1 MKLFRVMETAFDNF
15 DNTVRNYLSKTLNNL
30 GIQYS
35 HSQIFGVIFD
45 GIKGIMQNM
54 MFYIEDALTEQ
65 NIFTATRKKSVY
77 SLAKVSGYE
86 AYYGS
91 AATGTILG
99 KIHINNLLQY
109 KTTKVFVK
117 NYSKIMDKVSGNIY
131 TLMLPTDYYVFDVAK
146 PLITHEFKV
155 AQGSIIFNSY
165 VARGKSMET
174 INIIS
179 PDLYDIQYIKVKIDG
194 EEWQRCYNF
203 YDMTENGKEYLIRI
217 GYDNSFDIIFGNDIY
232 GKKLEEGQ
240 TINIEFLKHSG
251 VSGNIYP
258 SSAYDIMFLDYGYD
272 SLGNNVN
279 INDYMNLS
287 INSCISGGVNSDS
300 ISFIRN
306 TIGSNSRSLVIAS
319 EENFKLFFKRFS
331 FIGYINCWCQTNSMI
346 VSVTCLR
353 NYSDKIKS
361 IEDYFKL
368 SKNDMLLTNEQ
379 KIMIKNTLNNSN
391 KTFAG
396 ITLDFKDPILRNFAI
411 ICYVKIDDVYEK
423 DTVRLKITDLLASYF
438 INIESGTL
446 FISKSELVKLLLDNI
461 PELKSVSLDIISETA
476 EQAYR
481 DGYYE
486 EIKLTYLNGNY
497 SYKKTKIIYE
507 PDNKACLDMYNN
519 ISLSSKLEIPILQG
533 GFKYYTNKEII
544 NDSIYNIS
552 KKDITSSIII
562 DPIQVYFM

>member
-1 MKLFRVMETAFDNF
+1 METAFDNF
-15 DNTVRNYLSKTLNNL
+15 DNTVRTYLSKTLDSL

-65 NIFTATRKKSVY
+65 NVFMATRKKSVY

-86 AYYGS
+86 AYYGA

-99 KIHINNLLQY
+99 KIHINNGLQY

-117 NYSKIMDKVSGNIY
+117 NYTKIIDKISGNIY
-131 TLMLPTDYYVFDVAK
+131 TLILPTDYYVFDVAK
-146 PLITHEFKV
+146 PLVTHEFKI
-155 AQGSIIFNSY
+155 AQGSISFNSY
-165 VARGKSMET
+165 VSKGKPMET

-179 PDLYDIQYIKVKIDG
+179 SDLYDLQYIKVKVDG

-217 GYDNSFDIIFGNDIY
+217 GYDNSFDIIFGNGIF

-258 SSAYDIMFLDYGYD
+258 GASYNILFLEYGYD
-272 SLGNNVN
+272 SLGNNIN
-279 INDYMNLS
+279 INDYMQLS
-287 INSCISGGVNSDS
+287 INNCISGGVDSDS
-300 ISFIRN
+300 IDFIRH
-306 TIGSNSRSLVIAS
+306 TIGANSRSLVLAS
-319 EENFKLFFKRFS
+319 EDNFKLFFKRFS
-331 FIGYINCWCQTNSMI
+331 FIGYTNCWCQTNSMM
-346 VSVTCLR
+346 VSVACLR
-353 NYSDKIKS
+353 NYSDKIRS

-368 SKNDMLLTNEQ
+368 SKEDMLLSNEQ

-411 ICYVKIDDVYEK
+411 ICYVKIDNVYDR
-423 DTVRLKITDLLASYF
+423 DTVRLKIIDLLGSYF
-438 INIESGTL
+438 MNIESGTM

-461 PELKSVSLDIISETA
+461 AELKSVSLDIISETA
-476 EQAYR
+476 EQAYK

-486 EIKLTYLNGNY
+486 EIKLTYMNGNY
-497 SYKKTKIIYE
+497 TYKKTKIIYE
-507 PDNKACLDMYNN
+507 PDNKACLDIYNN
-519 ISLSSKLEIPILQG
+519 ISLTSKLEIPILQG

-544 NDSIYNIS
+544 SDSIYNIN
-552 KKDITSSIII
+552 KKDITSSIVI